1 MGAGRGTRSSYQE
14 AEIAES
20 SVQDTS
26 FVEAFHTLE
35 VETKRPPTKEREK
48 KGHFSSENFMNKCK
62 KKWLLKRMW
71 YNVGGEKAMYVD
83 EKVSALALLLRKKP
97 KKKS

>member
-71 YNVGGEKAMYVD
+71 YNVGGKAMYVD

-97 KKKS
+97 KKKKS

>member
-1 MGAGRGTRSSYQE
+1 
-14 AEIAES
+14 
-20 SVQDTS
+20 
-26 FVEAFHTLE
+26 
-35 VETKRPPTKEREK
+35 
-48 KGHFSSENFMNKCK
+48 MNKCK

-97 KKKS
+97 KKKVDKTEPV